1 MPIPAMPVK
10 ACHPQFQVL
19 QSTKM
24 TFYKFKI
31 YAKMTGVGLVFA
43 IALAFVASNR
53 ETVQVKFLHWVIWQ
67 APLFALITA
76 AAGMGVGVYLAT
88 RRIRKVLVE
97 YKEMRR
103 EEKSR
108 QELVKNV
115 KKDIENEDNL
125 N

>member
-1 MPIPAMPVK
+1 
-10 ACHPQFQVL
+10 
-19 QSTKM
+19 M

-43 IALAFVASNR
+43 IVLAFVASNR

-76 AAGMGVGVYLAT
+76 AAGMGVGVYLVT
-88 RRIRKVLVE
+88 RRVRKVLVE